1 MRLARCPR
9 SISPQVADFI
19 DFTGVAHQSGQLSQL
34 AHQFGGMKERIS
46 AEIRRSLNRNLG
58 VVTAPLQPPARSTV
72 DPDAAGLLAAPEL
85 CR

>member
-46 AEIRRSLNRNLG
+46 AEIRRPLNRNLG
-58 VVTAPLQPPARSTV
+58 VVMAPPSVARSTV
-72 DPDAAGLLAAPEL
+72 DPDAGGLLAAP
-85 CR
+85 